1 VADLLISIRTLSIK
15 EWRILIMSFI
25 KFSTLNYREKQQ
37 IFVCI
42 RSDCKIA
49 DSYLIECI
57 EDGMKA

>member
-1 VADLLISIRTLSIK
+1 
-15 EWRILIMSFI
+15 MSFI